1 MPTKKT
7 VRNNARWQAVKALAS
22 ARHAVKL
29 LERITD
35 DAHPSV
41 CTDSARKAQNV
52 LQRAATNAMLAGSE
66 FGLFEMM

>member
-1 MPTKKT
+1 MPTKTT
-7 VRNNARWQAVKALAS
+7 VLNDARWQAARALDS

-41 CTDSARKAQNV
+41 CTDSARKAQNA
-52 LQRAATNAMLAGSE
+52 LQQATTNATLAGSQ
-66 FGLFEMM
+66 FGLFEMV